1 MRFLAQIS
9 HSKLYPCAERKGD
22 SMNREELSEGLRNRI
37 GDYWKVSSI
46 AVTSQMALV
55 IAIVAADID
64 SSERLLVSVA
74 MIVAAL
80 FQIIAGDP
88 AIKGSMMIASDL
100 LNLDDDELKGSSTYE
115 DLKATPWAMFR
126 MTNLVLP
133 VVVAVVAIVTMY

>member
-1 MRFLAQIS
+1 
-9 HSKLYPCAERKGD
+9 
-22 SMNREELSEGLRNRI
+22 MNREELSEGLRNRI